1 MEFRDMQSKNCHALE
16 FSDGGHLF
24 AAALGNLVSVFSS
37 DNFLLTNTFVGHVS
51 HIKTLR
57 WGQDNSNF
65 LFSVGLDGNIFF
77 WDLSKDSRVEDASNL
92 HRSTTYTSIVVD
104 ICQNHSKRSRIVGS
118 NDGYFVEQSWLGG
131 EKGFY
136 EVRQINSNM
145 PSDNHI
151 TALCLNKSRTKL
163 FAGLGDGR
171 IRTYHWPLENTTTF
185 QDFNIG
191 HSNVAGFTVRGRE
204 PAFKGVVTMRCSDNL
219 LFSTGSDG
227 SVFIFELQ
235 RTLLSSKDD
244 TVMSKPILV
253 NAEQYAEQQEYITDL
268 ISKVEDLKSDT
279 EFALHNKESLWQ
291 AELKELTENTH
302 SLIKAEKQR
311 FEELQT
317 KHGQTIQRHARDL
330 EENEQRHSNTIQQIE
345 IKFKRNFSL
354 EKNRCEEME
363 ESMNARKTEF
373 NEQLQKRTGEHE
385 RTVRSLE
392 QNSEQK
398 ILSLSNKISS
408 MKEESVVA
416 EKNFREIL
424 DQQEEEYENEIL
436 YLHGSAKIQR
446 KVERNNKGV
455 LQGTIERIESKK
467 SQSEKKIAE
476 MKLRVQQCEQEQKR
490 EILRREKIEALVID
504 IQREKEE
511 TEKGAHRKDEI
522 IESMKS
528 ENSRLGKVRYVLEH
542 ELQEQYDERKPL
554 DTQIQNMDQQLKS
567 KQNLLEEEQSR
578 TAKFERIAQQR
589 IVQKLSQEKENISL
603 KKSLRK
609 VEKEISST
617 KIKLAEILE
626 TGIDSKSLGNAVKLM
641 YQQMIRSEDAPSNRE
656 EPAVEEICLNAK
668 NGKDKHAKRINQ
680 VLRQQAVSES
690 AKNMVIGENVTLIN
704 ECNRLRKD
712 NVLLKREIFVLSKSI
727 KDFKSKLKTQYE
739 LDQRSQPTM

>member
-1 MEFRDMQSKNCHALE
+1 M
-16 FSDGGHLF
+16 
-24 AAALGNLVSVFSS
+24 
-37 DNFLLTNTFVGHVS
+37 
-51 HIKTLR
+51 
-57 WGQDNSNF
+57 
-65 LFSVGLDGNIFF
+65 
-77 WDLSKDSRVEDASNL
+77 
-92 HRSTTYTSIVVD
+92 
-104 ICQNHSKRSRIVGS
+104 
-118 NDGYFVEQSWLGG
+118 
-131 EKGFY
+131 
-136 EVRQINSNM
+136 
-145 PSDNHI
+145 
-151 TALCLNKSRTKL
+151 
-163 FAGLGDGR
+163 
-171 IRTYHWPLENTTTF
+171 
-185 QDFNIG
+185 
-191 HSNVAGFTVRGRE
+191 
-204 PAFKGVVTMRCSDNL
+204 
-219 LFSTGSDG
+219 
-227 SVFIFELQ
+227 
-235 RTLLSSKDD
+235 
-244 TVMSKPILV
+244 
-253 NAEQYAEQQEYITDL
+253 
-268 ISKVEDLKSDT
+268 
-279 EFALHNKESLWQ
+279 
-291 AELKELTENTH
+291 
-302 SLIKAEKQR
+302 
-311 FEELQT
+311 
-317 KHGQTIQRHARDL
+317 
-330 EENEQRHSNTIQQIE
+330 
-345 IKFKRNFSL
+345 L

-363 ESMNARKTEF
+363 ESINARKTEF
-373 NEQLQKRTGEHE
+373 DEQLQKRTGEHE

-416 EKNFREIL
+416 EKTFREIL

-504 IQREKEE
+504 IKREKEE
-511 TEKGAHRKDEI
+511 TEKDVQRKDEI

-528 ENSRLGKVRYVLEH
+528 ENGRLGKVRYVLEH
-542 ELQEQYDERKPL
+542 DLQEQYDERKPL
-554 DTQIQNMDQQLKS
+554 DAQIQSMGQQLKS
-567 KQNLLEEEQSR
+567 KQHLLEEEQSR

-609 VEKEISST
+609 LEKEISST

-626 TGIDSKSLGNAVKLM
+626 TGIDSKSFGNAVKLM
-641 YQQMIRSEDAPSNRE
+641 YQQMIRSEDAPGNRE
-656 EPAVEEICLNAK
+656 EPAVEEMCLNAK
-668 NGKDKHAKRINQ
+668 RSKDKHTKHINQ
-680 VLRQQAVSES
+680 VLRQQAASES

-739 LDQRSQPTM
+739 LDQRSKPTM